1 MQLYL
6 AQPRGFCAGVVR
18 AIEIVERALKIHQA
32 PVYVYHEIV
41 HNAHVVADLKEQGAV
56 FVERLADVPAGAV
69 VVFSAHGVSG
79 AIVAQAEQRH
89 LDVIDATCPLVTKVH
104 LQGQRYSAQGYA
116 VIIVGHIEHEE
127 VRGTMGS
134 IPGEVHVVS
143 KPEEVAGL
151 EVSDPGKV
159 AYVTQTTLSLDDTRD
174 VIAALKDRFADI
186 IGPGLSDIC
195 YATQNR
201 QNAVRDLA
209 REVDLVLVV
218 GAQNSS
224 NSNRLR
230 DVAQQAEVSAYLIQD
245 ASEIRDEW
253 LTAVSRVGLTAGASA
268 PEALVQG
275 VVDRLRAAGAVAVH
289 NINGV
294 TESTVFRL
302 PRKLL
307 EAGMITA
314 SGTPSME

>member
-1 MQLYL
+1 MELYL

-18 AIEIVERALKIHQA
+18 AIEIVKLALKAHQP

-41 HNAHVVADLKEQGAV
+41 HNAHVVADLREQGAV
-56 FVERLADVPAGAV
+56 FVESLADVPPGSV

-79 AIVAQAEQRH
+79 AIVAQAERRQ

-104 LQGQRYSAQGYA
+104 LQARRYSAEGYA

-127 VRGTMGS
+127 VKGTMGS
-134 IPGEVHVVS
+134 ISGEVHVVS

-174 VIAALKDRFADI
+174 VIAALKDRFSDI

-201 QNAVRDLA
+201 QNAVRGLA
-209 REVDLVLVV
+209 RGVDLVLVV
-218 GAQNSS
+218 GAPNSS

-230 DVAQQAEVSAYLIQD
+230 DVAQQAGVPAYLIQD
-245 ASEIRDEW
+245 AGEIRTEW
-253 LTAVSRVGLTAGASA
+253 LTGVSRIGLTAGASA

-275 VVDRLRAAGAVAVH
+275 VVDRLGNAGAVAVH
-289 NINGV
+289 TMNGV

-307 EAGMITA
+307 EAGMMA
-314 SGTPSME
+314 GSGGPSME